1 MARNFNVFTE
11 LYPGMRIP
19 ETSDPC
25 VDEVNSNVLLLLF
38 SLRVLLKERPEW
50 P

>member
-11 LYPGMRIP
+11 LYPGMIIREIL
-19 ETSDPC
+19 DPC
-25 VDEVNSNVLLLLF
+25 VGQVNSDVLLLLF

>member
-11 LYPGMRIP
+11 LYPGMRIR
-19 ETSDPC
+19 EILDSC
-25 VDEVNSNVLLLLF
+25 YHEINSTVLLLSF